1 MVRVYLT
8 IEHGLEVLDVAYLAW
23 SVDALVLTRASLCSA
38 PTDARPCARRARRA
52 RHARACAG
60 GLVAVVA
67 VGIRVIRVICVLERA
82 RGVKDV
88 GAAHGKELECVLGAS
103 PVARP

>member
-1 MVRVYLT
+1 MVRVDLT
-8 IEHGLEVLDVAYLAW
+8 IQHGLQVLDVAYLAW
-23 SVDALVLTRASLCSA
+23 SVDALVLTGAPLCPA
-38 PTDARPCARRARRA
+38 PTDARPCARRAR
-52 RHARACAG
+52 HARARAG
-60 GLVAVVA
+60 GLVGVVA
-67 VGIRVIRVICVLERA
+67 VGIRVIRVLRVLERA

>member
-8 IEHGLEVLDVAYLAW
+8 IQHGLQVLDVAYLAW
-23 SVDALVLTRASLCSA
+23 SVDALVLTGAPLCPA
-38 PTDARPCARRARRA
+38 PTDARPCARRAR
-52 RHARACAG
+52 HARARARAG
-60 GLVAVVA
+60 GLVGVVA
-67 VGIRVIRVICVLERA
+67 VGIRVIRVLRVLERA

-88 GAAHGKELECVLGAS
+88 GAAPGKELERVPGAS